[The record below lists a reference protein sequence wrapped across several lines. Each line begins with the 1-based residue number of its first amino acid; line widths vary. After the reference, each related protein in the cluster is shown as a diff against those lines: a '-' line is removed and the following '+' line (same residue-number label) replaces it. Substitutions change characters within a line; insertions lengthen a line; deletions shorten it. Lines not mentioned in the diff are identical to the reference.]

1 MKRKTIAAIVTSII
15 SFDVYAGVWCGSP
28 ICPGD
33 IVTDFESISV
43 RTALESAAEE
53 FHEARLMVTQINKF
67 KNDIMLHGNEAQANI
82 NRSMMEISKKTESA
96 VNIFNNKTLRDLQ
109 PDDSMAC
116 NVISLIEESA
126 DCDIKNQNS
135 DMMSPSDYTSFF
147 ERNKIT
153 TFYDNYADKFQL
165 NEPLTSPTLTNKDW
179 ISGSERDA
187 AVAAI
192 DILTNEDLHGDK
204 SGLKIDEDTYAGK
217 AQAVS
222 IARRE
227 LNNNITR
234 NGLLQGVVD
243 RTGGSDGGVSKIQYL
258 DAGVANFFEGRE
270 VELPDESPLP
280 DESSPSPDLPAT
292 VQDALLTTIPA
303 LRHGNKDEIL
313 SCLDKA
319 SQKNN
324 VDRNIMLAIMAVEG
338 GVVGT
343 QSPNSNKTF
352 DYGIMQINDITIED
366 LRKRFNMN
374 YTIEQIRD
382 SACTNIDVSAMVL
395 AQKIKEAGGNVMKG
409 VGDYNSRNEPAHS
422 VYLKK
427 IVNKMAYLAN
437 GAVPQSMSD
446 SVSSGEVLTSQM
458 WRRIALMSAMELKI
472 ELESFKKWS
481 SVEAKMATVILNEQ
495 NSR

>member
-1 MKRKTIAAIVTSII
+1 
-15 SFDVYAGVWCGSP
+15 
-28 ICPGD
+28 
-33 IVTDFESISV
+33 
-43 RTALESAAEE
+43 
-53 FHEARLMVTQINKF
+53 
-67 KNDIMLHGNEAQANI
+67 
-82 NRSMMEISKKTESA
+82 
-96 VNIFNNKTLRDLQ
+96 
-109 PDDSMAC
+109 
-116 NVISLIEESA
+116 
-126 DCDIKNQNS
+126 
-135 DMMSPSDYTSFF
+135 
-147 ERNKIT
+147 
-153 TFYDNYADKFQL
+153 
-165 NEPLTSPTLTNKDW
+165 
-179 ISGSERDA
+179 
-187 AVAAI
+187 
-192 DILTNEDLHGDK
+192 
-204 SGLKIDEDTYAGK
+204 
-217 AQAVS
+217 
-222 IARRE
+222 
-227 LNNNITR
+227 
-234 NGLLQGVVD
+234 
-243 RTGGSDGGVSKIQYL
+243 
-258 DAGVANFFEGRE
+258 
-270 VELPDESPLP
+270 
-280 DESSPSPDLPAT
+280 
-292 VQDALLTTIPA
+292 
-303 LRHGNKDEIL
+303 
-313 SCLDKA
+313 
-319 SQKNN
+319 
-324 VDRNIMLAIMAVEG
+324 MLAIMAVEG

>member
-67 KNDIMLHGNEAQANI
+67 KNDIMLQGNEAQANI
-82 NRSMMEISKKTESA
+82 NLSMMEISKKTESA

-243 RTGGSDGGVSKIQYL
+243 RTGGSDGGVSKI
-258 DAGVANFFEGRE
+258 
-270 VELPDESPLP
+270 
-280 DESSPSPDLPAT
+280 
-292 VQDALLTTIPA
+292 
-303 LRHGNKDEIL
+303 K
-313 SCLDKA
+313 
-319 SQKNN
+319 
-324 VDRNIMLAIMAVEG
+324 
-338 GVVGT
+338 
-343 QSPNSNKTF
+343 
-352 DYGIMQINDITIED
+352 
-366 LRKRFNMN
+366 
-374 YTIEQIRD
+374 
-382 SACTNIDVSAMVL
+382 
-395 AQKIKEAGGNVMKG
+395 
-409 VGDYNSRNEPAHS
+409 
-422 VYLKK
+422 
-427 IVNKMAYLAN
+427 
-437 GAVPQSMSD
+437 
-446 SVSSGEVLTSQM
+446 
-458 WRRIALMSAMELKI
+458 
-472 ELESFKKWS
+472 
-481 SVEAKMATVILNEQ
+481 
-495 NSR
+495 